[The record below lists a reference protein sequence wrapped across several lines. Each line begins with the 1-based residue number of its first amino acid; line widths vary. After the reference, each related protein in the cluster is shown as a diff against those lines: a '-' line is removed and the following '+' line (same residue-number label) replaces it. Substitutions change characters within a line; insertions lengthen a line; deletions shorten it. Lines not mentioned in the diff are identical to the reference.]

1 MAGVKEHSINA
12 AFDQISATNSRLFCW
27 CVRKWHVLD
36 AILLLRCYVAMF
48 VFIDHVYVLLE
59 VSAGVGL
66 FLDGYEESWKGAS

>member
-1 MAGVKEHSINA
+1 MAGVEEHPINA
-12 AFDQISATNSRLFCW
+12 GFDQISAASSRLFYW

-48 VFIDHVYVLLE
+48 VFIDYVYVLLE

-66 FLDGYEESWKGAS
+66 CFDGYEEP